1 MIGRGGHRR
10 AGGTPLAICKSQ
22 FSGKEQLKKKQEK
35 ASNSNSMF
43 SFVVIKNVSSS
54 TPHNS
59 HI

>member
-10 AGGTPLAICKSQ
+10 AGGTPLAICKSL
-22 FSGKEQLKKKQEK
+22 FSGKEQLKKKKK

-54 TPHNS
+54 TSHNS